1 MIFVILG
8 PDRLRARNAVNNLVK
23 THDPDGQ
30 NTYRFDAAADPLS
43 SVINGVATPSFFGEA
58 RVIIATGYLAR
69 SKPGISASE
78 STTGVSHSSRGN
90 SNSSELKS
98 LLSISEENAI
108 LILHEP
114 DLAAVPTG
122 VKSLL
127 PGSAKVADHQPQR
140 GQALVDLTIA
150 SFEKRNTSIDR
161 EAARYLLDRLFLTS
175 WQQSASN
182 PAFEQP
188 PDTETLINEIE
199 KLSLASGSEEIS
211 QELID
216 ELTPQAATERTFPM
230 VDAVVGGQKT
240 TALRELSASP
250 HTEDD
255 QIRILA
261 QLMQQIEYAAAAA
274 QPGRPSDPQQ
284 AGRALGMSN
293 PNRMRHVLRAA
304 SDSRVPPAQL
314 LDIALE
320 ADRRIKRG
328 LDPEPVDAL
337 YSLILGSPER
347 RAG

>member
-1 MIFVILG
+1 
-8 PDRLRARNAVNNLVK
+8 
-23 THDPDGQ
+23 
-30 NTYRFDAAADPLS
+30 
-43 SVINGVATPSFFGEA
+43 
-58 RVIIATGYLAR
+58 
-69 SKPGISASE
+69 
-78 STTGVSHSSRGN
+78 
-90 SNSSELKS
+90 
-98 LLSISEENAI
+98 
-108 LILHEP
+108 
-114 DLAAVPTG
+114 
-122 VKSLL
+122 
-127 PGSAKVADHQPQR
+127 
-140 GQALVDLTIA
+140 
-150 SFEKRNTSIDR
+150 
-161 EAARYLLDRLFLTS
+161 
-175 WQQSASN
+175 
-182 PAFEQP
+182 
-188 PDTETLINEIE
+188 
-199 KLSLASGSEEIS
+199 
-211 QELID
+211 
-216 ELTPQAATERTFPM
+216 M

-255 QIRILA
+255 QIWILA